1 MNTSSSPPLMS
12 VCFSFIVSKPVMESV
27 VDATDDREELLAKA
41 DLGGARLPEKVVD
54 AADHGVARA
63 GEMGVLGWGRGC
75 GDMDL
80 PGISRF
86 G

>member
-1 MNTSSSPPLMS
+1 
-12 VCFSFIVSKPVMESV
+12 
-27 VDATDDREELLAKA
+27 LLAKA
-41 DLGGARLPEKVVD
+41 DLGGARLPEKVVE
-54 AADHGVARA
+54 AADHGVAKA